1 MPGFEGR
8 GVQLV
13 LVAIISTSLAL
24 VTVIGRFI
32 CRHHYANQ
40 LGMDDWVIAGSM
52 VTTSGPLFSRIQLVD
67 DRVIALGNHPRGAD
81 NLQYAH
87 DLKYHLEMYGLTTV
101 TTGVYHGV
109 GKHAST
115 LPDSDLHQAF
125 VAFYIS
131 QIFYKLT
138 INSTKISV
146 IFLYRRI
153 FTNIL
158 PFRRLTSGVMIYIA
172 LYATASIL
180 ATIFQCTPANRVFN
194 HEIEGDCLNTTA
206 FWFVN
211 AINNILTDLLTLALP
226 QRLIYKLQMRKR
238 LKVGLYS
245 IFGLG
250 LL

>member
-1 MPGFEGR
+1 MPGFDGR

-13 LVAIISTSLAL
+13 LVAVISTSLAL

-40 LGMDDWVIAGSM
+40 FGMDDWVIAGSM
-52 VTTSGPLFSRIQLVD
+52 LWATTLAVLTIFS
-67 DRVIALGNHPRGAD
+67 
-81 NLQYAH
+81 
-87 DLKYHLEMYGLTTV
+87 
-101 TTGVYHGV
+101 VYHGT

-115 LPDSDLHQAF
+115 ISDSDLHQAL

-172 LYATASIL
+172 LYTTASIL
-180 ATIFQCTPANRVFN
+180 ATIFQCTPANRAFN
-194 HEIEGDCLNTTA
+194 REIEGVCLNTTA

-238 LKVGLYS
+238 LK
-245 IFGLG
+245 
-250 LL
+250 